1 MTSRNQTEGISLIH
15 LCSVWSWETAKENIM
30 TTNGTTVQEDRTMQA
45 IQDMAQIMERQ
56 ADLLAR
62 IASELTALTVILAE
76 KKGESK

>member
-1 MTSRNQTEGISLIH
+1 
-15 LCSVWSWETAKENIM
+15 M

-62 IASELTALTVILAE
+62 IASELTALTVILAG